1 MTRGGVVELGSM
13 QEQLYSRL
21 KNCLLTIL
29 ELEPE
34 LERLQLPGAFRNE
47 LALLKQHFKKIECI
61 EFHEEDLQRLEL
73 ATAKFLEELRLPFSH
88 IHPAATRRGLLQ

>member
-1 MTRGGVVELGSM
+1 M
-13 QEQLYSRL
+13 QEQRYSRL

-34 LERLQLPGAFRNE
+34 LERLQLPNEFRNE
-47 LALLKQHFKKIECI
+47 LTLLKQHLEKIEYI
-61 EFHEEDLQRLEL
+61 EFYEEDLQRLEL

-88 IHPAATRRGLLQ
+88 IQPASTRRGLLQ